1 MQSVIR
7 SPCRAWARAIV
18 PLLVWSACVHCQSHG
33 ERSGPEVLQQLQLV
47 DQDGE
52 RIDEDALSDRVVV
65 LNFMFTRCP
74 SVCPRLTQV
83 LREAFD
89 GLPEE
94 TQRHVQFLS
103 ISVDPVHDRPATLKA
118 FARKHRADR
127 ETWRFAH
134 IEERELSALAERL
147 AVFEPGARKEPSAH
161 SMVIYLFDRQGRP
174 RQRYTGTTLEPQHLT
189 REIMALVAL
198 ERSSKS

>member
-1 MQSVIR
+1 MLR
-7 SPCRAWARAIV
+7 
-18 PLLVWSACVHCQSHG
+18 
-33 ERSGPEVLQQLQLV
+33 QLQLV
-47 DQDGE
+47 DQDGQ

-74 SVCPRLTQV
+74 SACPRLTEV

-89 GLPEE
+89 ELPKE
-94 TQRHVQFLS
+94 TQRQVRFLS
-103 ISVDPVHDRPATLKA
+103 ISVDPSYDRPAILKG

-134 IEERELSALAERL
+134 LEEGELSALSERL

-161 SMVIYLFDRQGRP
+161 SMAIYLLDRQGRP
-174 RQRYTGTTLEPQHLT
+174 RQRYTGTTLEPQHLK